1 LAAKASV
8 RTFCN
13 LKVKAVWS
21 FWSKPEQHRLVWP
34 SQRHHLMA
42 WVLSL
47 QTVRQHYRTT
57 MLCTD
62 TAGAKLL
69 VDSIGLE
76 FENVST
82 ALDALEQCDP
92 GWWVLGKLYAY
103 RAQTDPFIH
112 FDNDVF
118 LWKRFPAALESAQVL
133 AQNPEDFLLGTSY
146 YAPETFDNLLR
157 ECGGWLPE
165 EWKWYAFI
173 SPRRRA
179 TCCGFLGA
187 NNVDF
192 IRYYAET
199 AISLIEHSC
208 NQLGWARLINKTG
221 HNHLVE
227 QYLLSA
233 CINYH
238 HNKIDS
244 PFHKI
249 DIRYLFAGLDEAF
262 CSQAA
267 KELGYTHLLGSS
279 KRNAQTS
286 ARLERRIQQDYPEY
300 YERIIKKAA

>member
-1 LAAKASV
+1 M
-8 RTFCN
+8 
-13 LKVKAVWS
+13 KAVWS
-21 FWSKPEQHRLVWP
+21 FWSKPEQHRVAWP
-34 SQRHHLMA
+34 SERHHLMA

-62 TAGAKLL
+62 TAGARLL
-69 VDSIGLE
+69 IDTIGLE
-76 FENVST
+76 FGHVST
-82 ALDALEQCDP
+82 ALDALQQCDP
-92 GWWVLGKLYAY
+92 GWWALGKLYAY

-118 LWKRFPAALESAQVL
+118 LWKRFPARLESAPVL

-146 YAPETFDNLLR
+146 YAPETFDDLLR

-165 EWKWYAFI
+165 EWTWYASI
-173 SPRRRA
+173 GPRRRA
-179 TCCGFLGA
+179 TCCGFFGG

-199 AISLIEHSC
+199 AISLIEHPC
-208 NQLGWARLINKTG
+208 NQLGWARLINKTD

-244 PFHKI
+244 PFYKV

-262 CSQAA
+262 SHVAA
-267 KELGYTHLLGSS
+267 ELGYTHLLGSS
-279 KRNAQTS
+279 KRNAQIS
-286 ARLERRIQQDYPEY
+286 ARLERRIQQEHPEY
-300 YERIIKKAA
+300 YERVINSAAL

>member
-1 LAAKASV
+1 VAKASV
-8 RTFCN
+8 RTSSK
-13 LKVKAVWS
+13 LEVKAVWS
-21 FWSKPEQHRLVWP
+21 FWSKPEQHRVAWL

-57 MLCTD
+57 ILYTD
-62 TAGAKLL
+62 AVGARLL
-69 VDSIGLE
+69 IDTIGLE
-76 FENVST
+76 FGHVST

-92 GWWVLGKLYAY
+92 GWWALGKLYAY

-118 LWKRFPAALESAQVL
+118 LWKRFPERLESAPVL

-146 YAPETFDNLLR
+146 YAPEKFDHVLH
-157 ECGGWLPE
+157 ECGGWLPD
-165 EWKWYAFI
+165 EWTWYASI
-173 SPRRRA
+173 GSRRRA
-179 TCCGFLGA
+179 VSCGLFGG

-199 AISLIEHSC
+199 AISLIEHPR
-208 NQLGWARLINKTG
+208 NQPGWARLRNKTG
-221 HNHLVE
+221 DNILFE

-249 DIRYLFAGLDEAF
+249 DIRYLFGGQDDAFDSHAATEA
-262 CSQAA
+262 
-267 KELGYTHLLGSS
+267 GYTHLIGSS
-279 KRNAQTS
+279 KRNAQIS
-286 ARLERRIQQDYPEY
+286 ARLERRVRQEYPEY
-300 YERIIKKAA
+300 YERIVKAA